1 MFCPNDSNPMHQ
13 ATVPSHY
20 GQPVI
25 IDQCGSCGGIW
36 FDAFELYKVKQG
48 EAVSVEAVNSDSL
61 RTLSDIDQ
69 PTLLCPRDKTKLV
82 QFDDPKFPRE
92 IILTR
97 CPKCQGFWLNRGVF
111 TQYQEARQKL
121 MRPREKTPE
130 DIKLNED
137 IKRML
142 QARLGG
148 SNPDILA
155 KAGKFLSA
163 PVGKNALFPSG
174 SGERT
179 SAPENTLDSILNI
192 LIVLLRLFIFRS

>member
-1 MFCPNDSNPMHQ
+1 MLCPNDNTRMHS

-48 EAVSVEAVNSDSL
+48 EAASVEAVDPESL
-61 RTLSDIDQ
+61 RTLSDIDE
-69 PTLLCPRDKTKLV
+69 PTLLCPRDRTKLV

-111 TQYQEARQKL
+111 TQYQEARRKL

-148 SNPDILA
+148 SSPDILA
-155 KAGKFLSA
+155 RAGKFLSA
-163 PVGKNALFPSG
+163 PVGNQSLFPPG
-174 SGERT
+174 SGDRA
-179 SAPENTLDSILNI
+179 SAPETALDSILNI
-192 LIVLLRLFIFRS
+192 LVLILRLFIFR

>member
-1 MFCPNDSNPMHQ
+1 MFCPSDNTPMHQ
-13 ATVPSHY
+13 AKVPSHY

-48 EAVSVEAVNSDSL
+48 EAVSVEAVDSDSL

-69 PTLLCPRDKTKLV
+69 PALLCPRDRTKLV
-82 QFDDPKFPRE
+82 QFDDPKFPKE

-121 MRPREKTPE
+121 MRPSEKTPE
-130 DIKLNED
+130 DTKLDED

-148 SNPDILA
+148 SSPDILA
-155 KAGKFLSA
+155 RAGKFLSA
-163 PVGKNALFPSG
+163 PVGKQALFPGDSSMRPG
-174 SGERT
+174 Q
-179 SAPENTLDSILNI
+179 AENSFDSILNI
-192 LIVLLRLFIFRS
+192 LITILRLFIFR

>member
-1 MFCPNDSNPMHQ
+1 MLCPNDNTRMHP

-48 EAVSVEAVNSDSL
+48 EAASVEAVDPESL
-61 RTLSDIDQ
+61 RTLSDIDE
-69 PTLLCPRDKTKLV
+69 PTLLCPRDRTKLV

-111 TQYQEARQKL
+111 TQYQEARRKL

-148 SNPDILA
+148 SSPDILA
-155 KAGKFLSA
+155 RAGKFLSA
-163 PVGKNALFPSG
+163 PVGNQSLFPPG
-174 SGERT
+174 SGDRA
-179 SAPENTLDSILNI
+179 SAPETALDSILNI
-192 LIVLLRLFIFRS
+192 LVLILRLFIFR